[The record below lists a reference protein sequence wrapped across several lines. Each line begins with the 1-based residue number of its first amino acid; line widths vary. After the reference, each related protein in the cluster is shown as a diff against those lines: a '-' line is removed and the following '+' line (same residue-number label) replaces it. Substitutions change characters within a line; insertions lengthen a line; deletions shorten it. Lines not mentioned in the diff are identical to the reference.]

1 MFREPLKRTHD
12 LLLNDKNGILFFQF
26 PNLVGF
32 SEIQH
37 GIFTRKCGYSKE
49 PYKSLNVS
57 FEVGDHPGIVE
68 QNRDVLCRCIKGK
81 EFVYATQKHEA
92 QIIILA
98 KNDQVRSNAPFAGDA
113 MITDILSKYLVIQ
126 VADCQS
132 LLLYD
137 PARHVVANIHSGWR
151 GSIKNITGKTIK
163 EMEKGFACR
172 PKNIIA
178 GIGPSL
184 GPCCAE
190 FVHYKKEI
198 PFNLWKYKDKDNYFD
213 FWALSRD
220 QLLDAGLLTKNIYS
234 SNICTK
240 CHTDLFFS
248 FRREGTT
255 GRFAAVIGLT

>member
-1 MFREPLKRTHD
+1 M
-12 LLLNDKNGILFFQF
+12 LLNDKNGILFFQF
-26 PNLVGF
+26 PNLAGF

-57 FEVGDHPGIVE
+57 FEVGDNLELVK
-68 QNRDVLCRCIKGK
+68 QNRDILCKCIKGK
-81 EFVYATQKHEA
+81 EFVYAKQKHET
-92 QIIILA
+92 QIIILT
-98 KNDQVRSNAPFAGDA
+98 KNNKVRSNVPFVGDA
-113 MITDILSKYLVIQ
+113 MVTDILGKCLVIQ

-137 PARHVVANIHSGWR
+137 PAKHVVANIHSGWR

-163 EMEKGFACR
+163 EMEKKFGCR
-172 PKNIIA
+172 SENIIA

-190 FVHYKKEI
+190 FVNYKKEI
-198 PFNLWKYKDKDNYFD
+198 PFNLWKYKNNDNLFD
-213 FWALSRD
+213 FWALSLD
-220 QLLDAGLLTKNIYS
+220 QLLDAGLLIKNIYS

-240 CHTDLFFS
+240 CNTDLFFS
-248 FRREGTT
+248 FRGEGTT
-255 GRFAAVIGLT
+255 GRFATVIGLK

>member
-1 MFREPLKRTHD
+1 MLLKE
-12 LLLNDKNGILFFQF
+12 KSSVVFFQF
-26 PNLVGF
+26 PNLAGF
-32 SEIQH
+32 SEIRH

-68 QNRDVLCRCIKGK
+68 QNRNILCRCINGK
-81 EFVYATQKHEA
+81 EFVYTKQRHGT

-98 KNDQVRSNAPFAGDA
+98 KNDKVRSNAPFAGDA
-113 MITDILSKYLVIQ
+113 MITDILSKYLVVQ

-137 PARHVVANIHSGWR
+137 PARHVVANVHSGWR
-151 GSIKNITGKTIK
+151 GSIKNITGRTI
-163 EMEKGFACR
+163 EKMGKRFGCK

-178 GIGPSL
+178 GTGPSL

-190 FVHYKKEI
+190 FVNYKKEI
-198 PFNLWKYKDKDNYFD
+198 PSNLWKYKDNDNLFD

-220 QLLDAGLLTKNIYS
+220 QLLDAGLLIKNIHS

-240 CHTDLFFS
+240 CNTDLFFS
-248 FRREGTT
+248 FRGEGTT
-255 GRFAAVIGLT
+255 GRFAAVIGLK

>member
-1 MFREPLKRTHD
+1 M
-12 LLLNDKNGILFFQF
+12 LLNDKNGILFFQF
-26 PNLVGF
+26 PNRAGF

-37 GIFTRKCGYSKE
+37 GIFTRKSGYSKE

-57 FEVGDHPGIVE
+57 FEVGDHPEIVE
-68 QNRDVLCRCIKGK
+68 QNRDILCRCIKGK
-81 EFVYATQKHEA
+81 EFVYAKQRHET

-98 KNDQVRSNAPFAGDA
+98 KNDKVRSNAPFAGDA
-113 MITDILSKYLVIQ
+113 MITNILSKYLVVQ

-137 PARHVVANIHSGWR
+137 PAQHVVANVHSGWR
-151 GSIKNITGKTIK
+151 GSIKNITGKTI
-163 EMEKGFACR
+163 EKMGKRFACK

-190 FVHYKKEI
+190 FVNYKKEI
-198 PFNLWKYKDKDNYFD
+198 PSKLWKYKNNDNLFD
-213 FWALSRD
+213 FWALSHD
-220 QLLDAGLLTKNIYS
+220 QLLDAGLLIKNIHS

-240 CHTDLFFS
+240 CNTDLFFS
-248 FRREGTT
+248 FRGEGTT
-255 GRFAAVIGLT
+255 GRFAAVIGLK

>member
-1 MFREPLKRTHD
+1 V
-12 LLLNDKNGILFFQF
+12 LLNDKNGILFFQF
-26 PNLVGF
+26 PNLAGF

-37 GIFTRKCGYSKE
+37 KIFTRKCGYSKK

-57 FEVGDHPGIVE
+57 FEVGDDPGIVE
-68 QNRDVLCRCIKGK
+68 QNRNVLCRCIKGK
-81 EFVYATQKHEA
+81 DFVYAKQKHET

-98 KNDQVRSNAPFAGDA
+98 KNDTVSSNAHFAGDA

-126 VADCQS
+126 IADCQP

-137 PARHVVANIHSGWR
+137 PVRHVVANVHSGWR

-163 EMEKGFACR
+163 EMEKKFGCR

-190 FVHYKKEI
+190 FVNYKKEI
-198 PFNLWKYKDKDNYFD
+198 PSNLWKYKDNNFD

-220 QLLDAGLLTKNIYS
+220 QLLDAGLLIKNIHS

-240 CHTDLFFS
+240 CNTDLFFS
-248 FRREGTT
+248 FRGEGTT
-255 GRFAAVIGLT
+255 GRFAAVIGLK